1 MKYLLISAGL
11 LLSSGSGLTAQ
22 VNIKSSNL
30 QDFAG
35 NPLLISNASETVGS
49 VFYDPA
55 YKNAKLLLANGVEI
69 TDIKVKLNLR
79 DNKVYYLNNDGA
91 EMEAV
96 SKVKKIVFTDN
107 GATFENGFPAVN
119 KQDAHTF
126 YKVLVSGKASLLV
139 LTNFLEVEFKEFNS
153 ATTTKQIDRVNE
165 LFGVSPRAIT
175 KLASED
181 DVMVLLG
188 DKYKQVNDYV
198 IKNKLKCRKQADYIS
213 VFNYYNALN

>member
-11 LLSSGSGLTAQ
+11 LLCTGSVLTAQ
-22 VNIKSSNL
+22 VNIKSRNL

-35 NPLLISNASETVGS
+35 NPLLISNASETLGS

-55 YKNAKLLLANGVEI
+55 YKNAKIYLTNGVEL

-79 DNKVYYLNNDGA
+79 DSKVYYLNNDGA

-107 GATFENGFPAVN
+107 GTTFQNGFPAVD
-119 KQDAHTF
+119 KQDEQTY
-126 YKVLVSGKASLLV
+126 YKVLVAGKATLLV
-139 LTNFLEVEFKEFNS
+139 LTNFLEVEYKEFNS

-165 LFGVSPRAIT
+165 VFGVSRRAIT

-181 DVMVLLG
+181 DVMVLLA
-188 DKYKQVNDYV
+188 DKYKQVYDY
-198 IKNKLKCRKQADYIS
+198 IYKNKLKCRKQADYIN
-213 VFNYYNALN
+213 VVNYYNTLN